1 MSANLNKNF
10 RSIKVKITR
19 LLLRPL
25 FLSLGLFFLF
35 VSFSA
40 IVAFDQQ
47 KQSINDKYRSEFI
60 DFHQAICV
68 SQGELI
74 PLYSSSLK
82 APQLKTILTHTVEN
96 FSTIVSGRF
105 INSKDST
112 LIFHKKQNS
121 NTTAPDKFNA
131 SNNWYNNTTT
141 SHHHTNQSD
150 SNSIFISCP
159 LAADSLHSGWLIYET
174 KYNPN
179 SLNIITE
186 HSANESKLTYTL
198 VIAFILLLL
207 LSISSYSFS
216 LFKAQRFSKPIQR
229 LTDAVKTMSQG
240 NYDFEI
246 NISSNDEIGELSKHF
261 NDLRNTLHEYT
272 THLGDVVQQKTLAL
286 EESLESI
293 KSILDNVE
301 QGFLY
306 FENDMIIGPNYSQKC
321 LDFFSE
327 DIAYEPIHE
336 VLFEGNMEEQ
346 EEFIEKVQIIF
357 DAPSPFKKEL
367 LLSLLSFDRQI
378 NDHNLRLDFK
388 WGSLQDKDICIVI
401 IRDIT
406 KEVTI
411 KEKAD
416 EEKSLLKTIISFIRD
431 KSLFNDSINEFNY
444 FFDKE
449 ATEILNQPKSL
460 AERVDEIFIRIH
472 TLKGIFSQ
480 LEIKS
485 LQNKLHSIEDTLF
498 NYSKHHID
506 DDNKVIKEL
515 KELLDPRPLTQI
527 VDHTI
532 ERIKKYLGN
541 YQAFLQN
548 GAWIT
553 EQQFAYFKLQITNR
567 CSPQDIRTITDE
579 LKRLRNIDIK
589 TILEHIPKYVMKL
602 ARNEDKLIHS
612 FDITGKHILVNPEE
626 FKRITQTI
634 THIFRNAIYHGIE
647 PPDERSLLNKSE
659 YGHIDCEIDLKE
671 NNIIIIIR
679 DDGKGL
685 DIEKIRNKA
694 KSLGLYKDGMN
705 KRDIM
710 NLIFHPGFST
720 FEKVETLAGR
730 GMGLSAIKQEVD
742 SIGGRIEV
750 ESEFNKGTEFTL
762 YLPLPD
768 YQTIDDISSEVILT
782 NYIASV
788 SQLLETHFGQKVA
801 SSQSE
806 FQSFENFVDTN
817 NTLCVLQLNGPYKF
831 DLGLEMTPTL
841 LQKYRELWP
850 YLDPLDSLTD
860 SHILFEFL
868 NTSVGEVLQRFEYD
882 DLVFN
887 IIDTFT
893 IKGPSKLFKTQTH
906 GTQTTVSTN
915 LGDLKLY
922 VIKYLN

>member
-1 MSANLNKNF
+1 M
-10 RSIKVKITR
+10 
-19 LLLRPL
+19 

-40 IVAFDQQ
+40 IAAFDEQRE
-47 KQSINDKYRSEFI
+47 SINDRYRSEFI

-74 PLYSSSLK
+74 PFYSNSLN
-82 APQLKTILTHTVEN
+82 APQLKTILVHTVEN
-96 FSTIVSGRF
+96 FSTIISGRF
-105 INSKDST
+105 INSEDST
-112 LIFHKKQNS
+112 LIFHKGQNS
-121 NTTAPDKFNA
+121 RSASQDKFNA

-141 SHHHTNQSD
+141 HYHTNASD
-150 SNSIFISCP
+150 STSIFISCP
-159 LAADSLHSGWLIYET
+159 LKLDSLYSGWLIYET
-174 KYNPN
+174 EYNPH

-186 HSANESKLTYTL
+186 HSANENKLTYTL

-216 LFKAQRFSKPIQR
+216 LFKAQRFSKPIQK
-229 LTDAVKTMSQG
+229 LTDAVKSMSQG
-240 NYDFEI
+240 NYDFEVKI
-246 NISSNDEIGELSKHF
+246 HSNDEIGELSKHF
-261 NDLRNTLHEYT
+261 NELRNTLNEYT

-306 FENDMIIGPNYSQKC
+306 FESDMIIGPNYSQKC
-321 LDFFSE
+321 LDFFSD

-336 VLFEGNMEEQ
+336 ALFEGNLEEQ

-357 DAPSPFKKEL
+357 DSPSPFKKEL
-367 LLSLLSFDRQI
+367 LLSLLSFDRRI
-378 NDHNLRLDFK
+378 NDHNLRIDFK

-416 EEKSLLKTIISFIRD
+416 EEKNLLKTIISFIRD

-449 ATEILNQPKSL
+449 ATEILNQPKPL
-460 AERVDEIFIRIH
+460 TERIDEIFIKIH

-485 LQNKLHSIEDTLF
+485 LQRKLHSIEDVLF
-498 NYSKHHID
+498 NYSKHHISD
-506 DDNKVIKEL
+506 EQKVIQEL

-527 VDHTI
+527 VDLTI
-532 ERIKKYLGN
+532 EKIKKYLGN
-541 YQAFLQN
+541 YQAFLKN
-548 GAWIT
+548 GVWIT

-567 CSPQDIRTITDE
+567 CSPQDIRAITEE
-579 LKRLRNIDIK
+579 LKRLRNVDIK

-602 ARNEDKLIHS
+602 AQNEDKLIHA
-612 FDITGKHILVNPEE
+612 FDITGKNILVNPDE

-647 PPDERSLLNKSE
+647 SPDERSELNKEE
-659 YGHIDCEIDLKE
+659 YGNITCNINLIGNE
-671 NNIIIIIR
+671 IIITIR

-685 DIEKIRNKA
+685 DIEKIKKKA
-694 KSLGLYKDGMN
+694 KSLNLYKEDMTT
-705 KRDIM
+705 KDIM
-710 NLIFHPGFST
+710 NLIFHSGFST
-720 FEKVETLAGR
+720 FDKVESLAGR
-730 GMGLSAIKQEVD
+730 GMGLSAIKQEVE
-742 SIGGRIEV
+742 SIEGRIEV
-750 ESEFNKGTEFTL
+750 DSKINQGTEFTL
-762 YLPLPD
+762 FLPLPD
-768 YQTIDDISSEVILT
+768 YQTIEDISSDIILE

-788 SQLLETHFGQKVA
+788 SQLLETHFNQKVDI
-801 SSQSE
+801 SSSE
-806 FQSFENFVDTN
+806 FKAFENSVDTN

-831 DLGLEMTPTL
+831 DLGLEMDPAL
-841 LQKYRELWP
+841 LSKYRELWP
-850 YLDPLDSLTD
+850 YLDPLDPLTN
-860 SHILFEFL
+860 SHILFEIL

-893 IKGPSKLFKTQTH
+893 VKGPSKLYKTQTH
-906 GTQTTVSTN
+906 GTYTSISTK
-915 LGDLKLY
+915 LGSLKLY